1 MLLLLLL
8 LLLGVSGYV
17 QKRKTELGFYK
28 QDNACQSDSES
39 SISAG
44 AASPPRELEEGP
56 VPAAECNG
64 QGGPLDDTVATS
76 VKISE
81 ARAAGE
87 KQRGERAAAT
97 VKLWHSCKQAD
108 AVAAAGA
115 LAQGADA
122 SAADEVFPSAQPRSD
137 LATQA
142 SDHLTCSHVYAP
154 APRPAV
160 SPPSPSARRRS

>member
-1 MLLLLLL
+1 M
-8 LLLGVSGYV
+8 
-17 QKRKTELGFYK
+17 
-28 QDNACQSDSES
+28 
-39 SISAG
+39 
-44 AASPPRELEEGP
+44 
-56 VPAAECNG
+56 
-64 QGGPLDDTVATS
+64 LDDTVATS
-76 VKISE
+76 VQVSE